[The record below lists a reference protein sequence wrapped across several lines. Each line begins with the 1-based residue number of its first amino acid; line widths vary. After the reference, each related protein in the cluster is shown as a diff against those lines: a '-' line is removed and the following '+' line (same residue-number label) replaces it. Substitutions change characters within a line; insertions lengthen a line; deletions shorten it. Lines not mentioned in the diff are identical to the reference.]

1 MNSGTDSQPA
11 LHDIGIHELL
21 PQREPFVMVDAL
33 TLITERQTA
42 TRFLVRPENIFVE
55 AGRLDAAALAENM
68 AQTCS
73 ARLGY
78 INKYI
83 LKRGIQIG
91 YIGAIRN
98 MKVVSTPHVGDVL
111 ETTVDLLEEVMGM
124 TLVQA
129 CISVGGREIASA
141 EMKIAL
147 AEETENISTE

>member
-1 MNSGTDSQPA
+1 MNSGTDRLPA
-11 LHDIGIHELL
+11 LHDIDIHELL
-21 PQREPFVMVDAL
+21 PQQEPFVMIDEL
-33 TLITERQTA
+33 TLMTDRQTA

-78 INKYI
+78 VNKYI
-83 LKRGIQIG
+83 LKRDIQIG

-98 MKVVSTPHVGDVL
+98 MKVHATPGVGDVL
-111 ETTVDLLEEVMGM
+111 ETVVNLTEEVMGM
-124 TLVQA
+124 TLVWA
-129 CISVGGREIASA
+129 SVCVGGKEIASA

-147 AEETENISTE
+147 AEETDNIQNG